1 MKPEDIINSNLKISI
16 QDDESGRRYYSV
28 RLVFSDEDILTVYRD
43 NMSELMSD
51 LPHIIGSAMQ
61 ARLISDGLL
70 TV

>member
-43 NMSELMSD
+43 NMRDLMTD
-51 LPHIIGSAMQ
+51 LPHIISSAMH
-61 ARLISDGLL
+61 ARIISEGML
-70 TV
+70 TI

>member
-43 NMSELMSD
+43 NMKDLMTD
-51 LPHIIGSAMQ
+51 LPNIISSAMQ
-61 ARLISDGLL
+61 ARIISEGML
-70 TV
+70 TI